1 MRYRSSTALEDS
13 APGGSVAGARMA
25 MNGAP
30 WWTTLGDDGGRNN
43 NVVVQK
49 NLGPRAF
56 FTKKIILCQI
66 FCAMYVGS
74 RSITYLKNTIKILP
88 YL

>member
-43 NVVVQK
+43 NVVVRK

-56 FTKKIILCQI
+56 FTKKNNPLSNFLC
-66 FCAMYVGS
+66 YVRG
-74 RSITYLKNTIKILP
+74 IT
-88 YL
+88 